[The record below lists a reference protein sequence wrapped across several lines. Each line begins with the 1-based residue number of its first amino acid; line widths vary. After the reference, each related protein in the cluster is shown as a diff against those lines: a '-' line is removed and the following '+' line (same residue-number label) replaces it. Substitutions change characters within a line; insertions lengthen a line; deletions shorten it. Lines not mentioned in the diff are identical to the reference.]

1 MKYIASVIHGH
12 SGSGKSRLVDT
23 APGPRLILDAEGGSD
38 WTSSPK
44 VKWDPTQP
52 LPTQHEDGSPITT
65 NTTVVVLVRNFEQT
79 RLVLNWLQSGQ
90 HYFESVVWDSITEI
104 QKRCKDAIRGL
115 DADMTERLWGT
126 LLEKMERL
134 VRDYRDLRHNPI
146 KRVNVFITALTID
159 KNNRQIPDVQGAL
172 SRQLTS
178 YVDVTG
184 HLFAQATEGDPGAR
198 HLAIQPVIIPPSA
211 SQVDAKDRTDI
222 LTQRYGAMIQSPNL
236 TALMA
241 VLNEGAA

>member
-1 MKYIASVIHGH
+1 MRYIASVIHGH

-44 VKWDPTQP
+44 VSWDPTQP

-90 HYFESVVWDSITEI
+90 HYFESVIWDSITEI
-104 QKRCKDAIRGL
+104 QKRCKDAIRGM
-115 DADMTERLWGT
+115 DSDMTERLWGT

-159 KNNRQIPDVQGAL
+159 KDNRQIPDVQGAL

-184 HLFAQATEGDPGAR
+184 HLFAKATEGDPGAR

-211 SQVDAKDRTDI
+211 SQVDAKDRTDF
-222 LTQRYGAMIQSPNL
+222 LTQRFGAIIQSPNL
-236 TALMA
+236 SAIMA